1 MRIPWSREGD
11 GMIHDSRMT
20 FETFVV
26 GPANRLAFAA
36 ARRSAESPGASYNP
50 LFLYSA
56 SGLGKS
62 HILSAIAQHALR
74 GEPGI
79 KVVYQTLEGYL
90 DDLMRD
96 LERGVEDDVRVRY
109 SDADILLLD
118 DVQFLT
124 GQGQAQE
131 MLLRTLDEVA
141 SRKGQVVL
149 ASDRPPAEIDGLD
162 ERLLSRFS
170 GGLIVDIG
178 QPDYET
184 RVAIMQR
191 KVEERGGNLAEGV
204 ARAMARFPFRN
215 VRELQGALNRI
226 LAVQDLEERSVAV
239 EELPVILGGGDEDR
253 VGEFARAFGGH
264 EEDGSRGSPGSGKS
278 PAPMEEP
285 EWRRAFRE
293 AAEAVEVAGFSAH
306 RLHRLLERTPEGGEP
321 EGWRGIL
328 DAFHA
333 DVERVRSIRREL
345 DDLGNPWPDAA
356 AAVLRDP
363 DRLDDAEALVSS
375 ARERARPFPDLPSG
389 SGLEGVSGTFPAL
402 AIRAAERVLAGD
414 RPEYNPLYLHSPS
427 PGRAR
432 SLLEAIGRTFRA
444 RRPSARIGFIS
455 VRQFSD
461 EFIRAISDGV
471 AGAWRERWWTVDLL
485 LLHGVEDLSNTER
498 SQEEFFHLFEAL
510 KRRGARVVLAA
521 DRRPSAIQGVDDR
534 LRSRFEGGLVTE
546 LGRGRDGEGDPRGET
561 AGADATR
568 TGSRESDGEE
578 PGSLDGPRPPGEVG
592 LSGAAQQEVE
602 PRAHGSSDSDP
613 EGQSPEG
620 RTGNGSRDP
629 GDRKGPAPQ
638 PRESAAPASSPKRE
652 GVGITDVGRGEEV
665 LAALR
670 AFAGIGTEDTSN
682 DGSIGLVQEALNQ
695 GRRQDSAEAEEEG
708 EDHWFPSPE
717 KVVWVWRGLEER
729 IVDDESRESLP

>member
-1 MRIPWSREGD
+1 MPVPWSRED
-11 GMIHDSRMT
+11 ERMIHDSRMT

-74 GEPGI
+74 AEDRVQ
-79 KVVYQTLEGYL
+79 VVYQTLEGYL

-96 LERGVEDDVRVRY
+96 LERGVEDDVRARY

-184 RVAIMQR
+184 RVAIMHR

-204 ARAMARFPFRN
+204 AQAMARFPFRN

-239 EELPVILGGGDEDR
+239 EELPVILGGGDEER
-253 VGEFARAFGGH
+253 VGEFARALGGH
-264 EEDGSRGSPGSGKS
+264 EGGGSQGSLSSGGST
-278 PAPMEEP
+278 AAAEP

-293 AAEAVEVAGFSAH
+293 AAEAVAVAGFSAH
-306 RLHRLLERTPEGGEP
+306 RLHRLLERTPEGEEP
-321 EGWRGIL
+321 ERWRVIL

-414 RPEYNPLYLHSPS
+414 RPEYNPLYLHSPT

-432 SLLEAIGRTFRA
+432 YLLEAIGRTFQA

-510 KRRGARVVLAA
+510 KRRGARVLLAA

-546 LGRGRDGEGDPRGET
+546 LGRGSDGEGDP
-561 AGADATR
+561 GAEPPKVDATR
-568 TGSRESDGEE
+568 TR
-578 PGSLDGPRPPGEVG
+578 
-592 LSGAAQQEVE
+592 
-602 PRAHGSSDSDP
+602 DS
-613 EGQSPEG
+613 EGDEQG
-620 RTGNGSRDP
+620 HGNGSRDP
-629 GDRKGPAPQ
+629 ADRTDPIRHSPHSTTAP
-638 PRESAAPASSPKRE
+638 SPPE
-652 GVGITDVGRGEEV
+652 GERVRDEDGGRSEEV

-670 AFAGIGTEDTSN
+670 AYAGVGTEDTFD

-695 GRRQDSAEAEEEG
+695 GGRQDDAEVEEEG
-708 EDHWFPSPE
+708 ETHWFPSPE
-717 KVVWVWRGLEER
+717 KVVWVWRGLDER